1 MYHLFNPEN
10 KFWNFVAKLTD
21 VACMSILWALVSL
34 PLFTIGAA
42 TTAFYDFTLHQV
54 NDREGK
60 IIRSFFSS
68 FKACF
73 GKATLLWLLQLAGT
87 AFFVLDLWAA
97 WNFYL
102 VRGGVPG
109 ILLLGFCG
117 CCAIIFLSCVL
128 YVYPLLATFGFKLK
142 KLIGNSFIMAM
153 GNLHV
158 TITLFVMTALVCVAI
173 YYVSGLF
180 FLWIG
185 LYIFFSSYFIT
196 GVFLKY
202 ARDPEDGEGK
212 ELPEE

>member
-10 KFWNFVAKLTD
+10 KFWNFIAKITD
-21 VACMSILWALVSL
+21 AACMSILWALVSL

-42 TTAFYDFTLHQV
+42 TTAFYDFSLHQV

-60 IIRSFFSS
+60 ILKSFFGS
-68 FKACF
+68 FRAHF
-73 GKATLLWLLQLAGT
+73 GRATLLWLTELAGIV
-87 AFFVLDLWAA
+87 FFALDLWAA

-102 VRGGVPG
+102 TKGGVIG
-109 ILLLGFCG
+109 IALMGFCA
-117 CCAIIFLSCVL
+117 CFALIFLSCVM
-128 YVYPLLATFGFKLK
+128 YVYPLLAAFNFNLK
-142 KLIGNSFIMAM
+142 KILRDSFIMAM

-158 TITLFVMTALVCVAI
+158 TITLFVMTALVCVLI

-180 FLWIG
+180 FFWIG

-202 ARDPEDGEGK
+202 VRDPEEEAGK
-212 ELPEE
+212 EQLEE

>member
-10 KFWNFVAKLTD
+10 KFWNFIAKITD
-21 VACMSILWALVSL
+21 AACMSILWALASL

-42 TTAFYDFTLHQV
+42 TTAFYDFSLHQV

-60 IIRSFFSS
+60 ILKSFFGS
-68 FKACF
+68 FRAHF
-73 GKATLLWLLQLAGT
+73 GRATLLWLTELAGI
-87 AFFVLDLWAA
+87 AFFALDLWAA

-102 VRGGVPG
+102 TKGGVIG
-109 ILLLGFCG
+109 IALMGFCA
-117 CCAIIFLSCVL
+117 CFALIFLSCVM
-128 YVYPLLATFGFKLK
+128 YVYPLLAAFNFNLK
-142 KLIGNSFIMAM
+142 KILRDSFIMAM

-158 TITLFVMTALVCVAI
+158 TITLFLMTALVCVII

-180 FLWIG
+180 FFWIG

-202 ARDPEDGEGK
+202 VRDPEEGAGK
-212 ELPEE
+212 EQLEE

>member
-10 KFWNFVAKLTD
+10 KFWNFIAKITD
-21 VACMSILWALVSL
+21 AACMSILWALVSL

-42 TTAFYDFTLHQV
+42 TTAFYDFSLHQV

-60 IIRSFFSS
+60 ILKSFFGS
-68 FKACF
+68 FKAHF
-73 GKATLLWLLQLAGT
+73 GRATVLWLIELAGI
-87 AFFVLDLWAA
+87 AFFALDLWAV

-102 VRGGVPG
+102 AKGGVIG
-109 ILLLGFCG
+109 IALMGFCA
-117 CCAIIFLSCVL
+117 CIALIFLSCVM
-128 YVYPLLATFGFKLK
+128 YVYPLLATFDFKLK
-142 KLIGNSFIMAM
+142 KLLRDSFIMAM

-158 TITLFVMTALVCVAI
+158 TITLFVMTALVCVLI

-180 FLWIG
+180 FFWIG

-202 ARDPEDGEGK
+202 VRDTEGE
-212 ELPEE
+212 

>member
-10 KFWNFVAKLTD
+10 KFWNFIAKITD
-21 VACMSILWALVSL
+21 AACMSILWALVSL

-42 TTAFYDFTLHQV
+42 TTAFYDFSLHQV

-60 IIRSFFSS
+60 ILKSFFGS
-68 FKACF
+68 FRAHF
-73 GKATLLWLLQLAGT
+73 GRATLLWLTELAGI
-87 AFFVLDLWAA
+87 AFFALDLWAA

-102 VRGGVPG
+102 TKGGVIG
-109 ILLLGFCG
+109 IALMGFCA
-117 CCAIIFLSCVL
+117 CFALIFLSCVM
-128 YVYPLLATFGFKLK
+128 YVYPLLAAFNFNLK
-142 KLIGNSFIMAM
+142 KILRDSFIMAM

-158 TITLFVMTALVCVAI
+158 TITLFVMTALVCVLI

-180 FLWIG
+180 FFWIG

-202 ARDPEDGEGK
+202 VRDPEEGAGK
-212 ELPEE
+212 EQLEE